1 VNGFDIPARP
11 LASSLE
17 AIPGAVDAP
26 SAPATASQGPG
37 IAKLWRFR
45 PGTRMGAPVPAI
57 VTIELTF
64 SIR

>member
-1 VNGFDIPARP
+1 

-17 AIPGAVDAP
+17 AIPGAVDA
-26 SAPATASQGPG
+26 APATASQGPG

-45 PGTRMGAPVPAI
+45 PGARMGAPVPAI

>member
-1 VNGFDIPARP
+1 VSGFDIPARP

-17 AIPGAVDAP
+17 AIPGAVDA
-26 SAPATASQGPG
+26 APATASQGPG

-45 PGTRMGAPVPAI
+45 PGARMGAPVPAI